1 VARLVSVGRPCTS
14 CAQLARLRRDLH
26 DGLGP
31 TLAGILARADVLAA
45 LLSEESRDAREV
57 VGELR
62 QEASSFLGEMRR
74 VLADREPAELEG
86 RDLSAGL
93 SALGARMSAGVD
105 IEVSVGDVSQA
116 SWDSQVTAFWI
127 VKEALTNVLKH
138 AQASSCV
145 VRVWT
150 DNGIRLS
157 VVDDGRGSL
166 GRPGLG
172 LSSMR
177 ERAAERG
184 GWCDVSDTGH
194 GISVT
199 AHVPDWECHDRAA

>member
-1 VARLVSVGRPCTS
+1 M
-14 CAQLARLRRDLH
+14 ARLRRDLH

-45 LLSEESRDAREV
+45 LLSEESRDVREV

-86 RDLSAGL
+86 RDLDAGL

-105 IEVSVGDVSQA
+105 VEVSVGDVSQV
-116 SWDSQVTAFWI
+116 SWDSQVAAFWI
-127 VKEALTNVLKH
+127 VKEALTNVIKH
-138 AQASSCV
+138 ARAANCA
-145 VRVWT
+145 VRVWA
-150 DNGIRLS
+150 DGGARLS
-157 VVDDGRGSL
+157 VVDDGRGGL
-166 GRPGLG
+166 GFSGLG

-177 ERAAERG
+177 ERATELG
-184 GWCDVSDTGH
+184 GWCDIDDTGH

-199 AHVPDWECHDRAA
+199 AYVPDWECHDRAA